1 MVGKFLQG
9 KIFNK
14 ENETKDLIHVE
25 RLGKAFYKLISEI
38 NTHKDLKTILDAVT
52 REVLNCL
59 KAQRSTI
66 FFRNEKGD
74 GLNSHLTYAADRT
87 YEQVCVNEEK
97 EVAQKALQQNKP
109 FVLRKPEDFSEF
121 SKAKR
126 TEQKITS
133 LMSVPLSSGDKTMG
147 VLSAVVFNGHSF
159 NLQSL
164 QFFSIFAN
172 HVAIALE
179 MARLSEDL
187 RKARGVRQAYD
198 RKMDEIVN
206 QVQSLPLQERQQL
219 EDHIVMLQTT
229 PETDEKKIFQGQ
241 TGEKVPWVRGDI
253 FLLRNSGID
262 QEEEAHIS
270 VQVEFRDD
278 YWRPTENL
286 IQGKDGAFIQMAEPL
301 ELGDQFP
308 MVLHMPNGG
317 DPIEVQCRVTWT
329 NKYGKVTKD
338 MGKGMAVKFLNLHP
352 EKKKKIDEY
361 IQSEKKRSELSGFQN

>member
-14 ENETKDLIHVE
+14 ENGTKDLIHIE
-25 RLGKAFYKLISEI
+25 RLGKAFAQISSAI

-97 EVAQKALQQNKP
+97 EIAQKALQQNKP

-219 EDHIVMLQTT
+219 EDHMVMLQTT
-229 PETDEKKIFQGQ
+229 PETDEKKSFMG
-241 TGEKVPWVRGDI
+241 K
-253 FLLRNSGID
+253 
-262 QEEEAHIS
+262 
-270 VQVEFRDD
+270 
-278 YWRPTENL
+278 
-286 IQGKDGAFIQMAEPL
+286 QGKRSHGYVGTSFFFRIRASIKRKRHTCRCRWSSGMII
-301 ELGDQFP
+301 GD
-308 MVLHMPNGG
+308 LLK
-317 DPIEVQCRVTWT
+317 T
-329 NKYGKVTKD
+329 
-338 MGKGMAVKFLNLHP
+338 
-352 EKKKKIDEY
+352 
-361 IQSEKKRSELSGFQN
+361 

>member
-1 MVGKFLQG
+1 MVGNFLQG
-9 KIFNK
+9 KIFQK
-14 ENETKDLIHVE
+14 ENESKDSIHIE
-25 RLGKAFYKLISEI
+25 RLGKALSQISSGI
-38 NTHKDLKTILDAVT
+38 NTHKDLKTILETVT

-59 KAQRSTI
+59 KAQRSTV
-66 FFRNEKGD
+66 FFRNEEGD
-74 GLNSHLTYAADRT
+74 GLKCHLFCTSDRT

-126 TEQKITS
+126 GGQKITS
-133 LMSVPLSSGDKTMG
+133 LMSAPLSSGDKTMG

-164 QFFSIFAN
+164 QFFSVFAN
-172 HVAIALE
+172 HVSIALE
-179 MARLSEDL
+179 MARLSDDL
-187 RKARGVRQAYD
+187 RKARGVREAYD
-198 RKMDEIVN
+198 RKMEEIVT
-206 QVQSLPLQERQQL
+206 QVQNIPLQERQFL

-241 TGEKVPWVRGDI
+241 TEEKVPWVRGDI
-253 FLLRNSGID
+253 FLLQNSGID
-262 QEEEAHIS
+262 QAEEAKLS

-278 YWRPTENL
+278 YWRPTESLN
-286 IQGKDGAFIQMAEPL
+286 QGKEGAFIQLSDPL

-308 MVLHMPNGG
+308 MLLYMPNGG
-317 DPIEVQCRVTWT
+317 ETIEVECKVTWT

-338 MGKGMAVKFLNLHP
+338 MGKGMGVKFLKLQP
-352 EKKKKIDEY
+352 EIKKKIDDY
-361 IQSEKKRSELSGFQN
+361 IQAEKKKFELRGFSN